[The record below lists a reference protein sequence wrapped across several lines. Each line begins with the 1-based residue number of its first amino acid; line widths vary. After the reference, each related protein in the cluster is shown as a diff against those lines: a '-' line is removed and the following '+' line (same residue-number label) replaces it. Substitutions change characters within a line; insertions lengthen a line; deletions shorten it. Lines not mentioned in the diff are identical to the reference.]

1 MPRELYRARSSDAPR
16 SRSSILKNVTEGLR
30 RLRSN
35 TSLPDLS
42 NASMSEQFHQI
53 QLAASQE
60 ASSTLYPSLTGP
72 TRTSVSNDTYIDL
85 MDQDTQTSKVDT
97 HHASTPA
104 QVFGPSAAFTMG
116 NLHDDD
122 DSNEES
128 QYATTPVS
136 YTHLRAH
143 ETDS

>member
-16 SRSSILKNVTEGLR
+16 SRSSILKNVTNGLR

-42 NASMSEQFHQI
+42 NISMSDQFHQI

-60 ASSTLYPSLTGP
+60 ASSALYPSLTGDP
-72 TRTSVSNDTYIDL
+72 GDTKTAVSNDTYIDL
-85 MDQDTQTSKVDT
+85 MDQDTQTSKIST

-104 QVFGPSAAFTMG
+104 QVFGPAAAFTMG
-116 NLHDDD
+116 NLHDED

-128 QYATTPVS
+128 QYM
-136 YTHLRAH
+136 
-143 ETDS
+143 